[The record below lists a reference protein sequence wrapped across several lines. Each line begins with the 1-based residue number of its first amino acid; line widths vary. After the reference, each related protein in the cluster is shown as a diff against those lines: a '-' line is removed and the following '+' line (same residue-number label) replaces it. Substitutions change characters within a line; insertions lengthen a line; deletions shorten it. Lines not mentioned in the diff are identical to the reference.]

1 MKPKNTIR
9 NVKYFIERVV
19 AGKYDWDSRDVSIFD
34 VKHDPDFNQI
44 EATVEYD
51 RRRFGGDN
59 HTIKVSIEFT
69 QKTKCEETMKTKIT
83 ARDIAESMEKRRK
96 AEQEAIDKWI
106 DDVIIAKFLS
116 KCRDS
121 LTEEITNVDL
131 DHKGIIKE
139 LNDRGFRVRQLPNFR
154 NEIYLEVTIPP

>member
-1 MKPKNTIR
+1 M
-9 NVKYFIERVV
+9 
-19 AGKYDWDSRDVSIFD
+19 
-34 VKHDPDFNQI
+34 
-44 EATVEYD
+44 
-51 RRRFGGDN
+51 
-59 HTIKVSIEFT
+59 
-69 QKTKCEETMKTKIT
+69 
-83 ARDIAESMEKRRK
+83 
-96 AEQEAIDKWI
+96 
-106 DDVIIAKFLS
+106 IIAKFLS